1 MAVFSTTGVVL
12 TGNVTANNGIF
23 TTIVS
28 AASHTGTIVSVTGN
42 ITAGNL
48 IVSGSI
54 SDSAQLD
61 IATTAGNANIVL
73 TPNGTGN
80 VNIVANASVSGNV
93 IANSGIFTT
102 IVNVASHTGT
112 IVSITGNITAGGAV
126 FGSGNISTTG
136 NVQGGNFVG
145 AVAATTV
152 SASGNVTAGNVLTT
166 VVTGTTMTI
175 STSAGN
181 ANIVLTPNGTGNV
194 TTGANISAT
203 GNVTGGNG
211 VFTTIVSAASHTG
224 GLVSVTGTVT
234 GSQFNGS
241 GAGLTAIP
249 GANVSGTVPN
259 ATTAV
264 VAGTVTTAAQA
275 NITSVGTLT
284 TVTVSGTAAV
294 GNLTTVGLVSATGTV
309 TGSQFNGSGAGLTSI
324 PGANVTGT
332 LSIPTTSYAATV
344 SGAAQ
349 ANITSVGTLT
359 SLAVTNA
366 ITGASLS
373 VTGNVTANN
382 HIATGVLLST
392 NTVSAAGNITGAN
405 LVASGVLIST
415 NTISAAGTVT
425 AGTYN
430 GTTVSVTGTVTA
442 GTMTCGGLV
451 TGSGGVVGQT
461 VAAQGY
467 GLRAIAATTDANATI
482 QFTNTA
488 QNAQWATI
496 TSNAVNSLVLAATN
510 VYAATD
516 FTAAGAV
523 KGASLSVTGTVTAG
537 TMTCGGLVT
546 GSGGVVGQTVA
557 AQGYGMRVIAATTDA
572 NATIQFTNTAQ
583 NVQWATITSNV
594 AGSLILDATTTRTT
608 GSFIVPGTITVNSGA
623 AATAIINGAGNA
635 VGNIGSSGTY
645 FNRLFAQAT
654 TALYADLAEMYT
666 ADAEY
671 APGTVLELGGSQEVT
686 ISLDDSSSCIAGVV
700 STNPAHL
707 MNGGLQGIF
716 VTAVALV
723 GRVPCNIIG
732 PIYKGNMIV
741 SAGNGRGRA
750 ESNPKIGTVIGKAVE
765 NHPAGPGV
773 IEILIGKM

>member
-1 MAVFSTTGVVL
+1 
-12 TGNVTANNGIF
+12 
-23 TTIVS
+23 
-28 AASHTGTIVSVTGN
+28 
-42 ITAGNL
+42 
-48 IVSGSI
+48 
-54 SDSAQLD
+54 
-61 IATTAGNANIVL
+61 
-73 TPNGTGN
+73 
-80 VNIVANASVSGNV
+80 
-93 IANSGIFTT
+93 
-102 IVNVASHTGT
+102 
-112 IVSITGNITAGGAV
+112 
-126 FGSGNISTTG
+126 
-136 NVQGGNFVG
+136 
-145 AVAATTV
+145 
-152 SASGNVTAGNVLTT
+152 
-166 VVTGTTMTI
+166 
-175 STSAGN
+175 
-181 ANIVLTPNGTGNV
+181 VLTPNGTGNV